1 MDLSK
6 EYIQMCDCPEI
17 QDNWEL
23 KAGDCFKIIKG
34 KYYIGE
40 PCEGGSEY
48 FEGDICYADEQS
60 LSYDFSNNIFLWLP
74 RQDQLQEMLGETHSV
89 RPISL
94 VGFLHQVLN
103 EDLTCTEEVPCNGC
117 VEEAKYW
124 RSFGSME
131 KLWLAFVMKEK
142 FNKAWDG
149 KWL

>member
-1 MDLSK
+1 
-6 EYIQMCDCPEI
+6 MCDCEQIQGLQPEFEVSTFI
-17 QDNWEL
+17 KYKESGNWYFDGEEVFCV
-23 KAGDCFKIIKG
+23 GDVNLSDG
-34 KYYIGE
+34 LN
-40 PCEGGSEY
+40 
-48 FEGDICYADEQS
+48 DEFTSDRQPRV
-60 LSYDFSNNIFLWLP
+60 WLP
-74 RQDQLQEMLGETHSV
+74 RQDQLQGMLGETHSV

>member
-1 MDLSK
+1 
-6 EYIQMCDCPEI
+6 MCDCKEV
-17 QDNWEL
+17 QDVRPFIADMDNNRHL
-23 KAGDCFKIIKG
+23 GCTPTGDFYYGFREKIV
-34 KYYIGE
+34 
-40 PCEGGSEY
+40 
-48 FEGDICYADEQS
+48 
-60 LSYDFSNNIFLWLP
+60 WLP